1 MSPRTSGLDF
11 RTIFRRAASTFSQE
25 SPATTFKIRYASS
38 SANWGIASGS
48 GVTDFFGVVASVEVP
63 LADSLEPGPGE
74 DCPNPGKSSCCTG
87 SVCKTDL
94 GTGWLPL
101 RRQRPLTPLTANGR
115 RTRTGV
121 GRYLGLGQLSAL
133 GRERPAPAP
142 HPAHGSQ
149 THLTRK
155 PIAPKPCEPA
165 VATEPSH

>member
-94 GTGWLPL
+94 GTGCRGVSCTGAGAGAACGLP
-101 RRQRPLTPLTANGR
+101 RASFRVERGPLASGR
-115 RTRTGV
+115 WALVSLLAASAFCTR
-121 GRYLGLGQLSAL
+121 S
-133 GRERPAPAP
+133 
-142 HPAHGSQ
+142 
-149 THLTRK
+149 
-155 PIAPKPCEPA
+155 
-165 VATEPSH
+165 